1 MNRLKN
7 FMSIRNIENEFVDFK
22 SYNLDS
28 QFKDINTSI
37 YKAYQKSDK
46 VNMQRSLSE
55 AMYNYAVSLRA
66 EKRPNP
72 FLKEINSLKTL
83 QSRLYSEN
91 DHLLPEE
98 QWAQITV
105 LLKGTDSRGEAA
117 RIYTVFER
125 RAADKLDYFDWK
137 ISYMAEEED
146 FKFIN
151 DVKIWSTQKIPK
163 DKKLHYMHQSAK
175 SLCHCYLLI

>member
-28 QFKDINTSI
+28 QFKDINTSV

-46 VNMQRSLSE
+46 VNLQRSLSE
-55 AMYNYAVSLRA
+55 AMYAYVVSLRA

-72 FLKEINSLKTL
+72 FLKEISSLKTL

-105 LLKGTDSRGEAA
+105 LLKGVDSRGEATK
-117 RIYTVFER
+117 IYTVFER

-151 DVKIWSTQKIPK
+151 DVKIWSSPTHPK
-163 DKKLHYMHQSAK
+163 DQTN
-175 SLCHCYLLI
+175 